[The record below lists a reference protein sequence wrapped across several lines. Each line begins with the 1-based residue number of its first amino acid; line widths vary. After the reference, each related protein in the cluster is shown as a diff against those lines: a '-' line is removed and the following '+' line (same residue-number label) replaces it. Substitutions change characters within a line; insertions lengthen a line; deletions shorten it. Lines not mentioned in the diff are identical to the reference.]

1 MQAKTEELLYFLLWT
16 CEKAFRPTWRNLE
29 ESFEGWAYRR
39 GLLRQLQRLEKQ
51 QWLECQAKTA
61 DHRLYRLT
69 KTGRLK
75 ALGGRD
81 PDACWERHWDG
92 RWRLV
97 LYDVPEARRSTRNKL
112 RRYLEDRGFGYL
124 QNSVW
129 ITPDPVKERPE
140 LLAEGP
146 VDVES
151 LLVLEACPAAGESDA
166 QIVAGAWDFAAINTR
181 YSRYQEILSRRPN
194 GRVHTKTTAE
204 SLHRWLREEREAW

>member
-29 ESFEGWAYRR
+29 ESFEGWAYGR
-39 GLLRQLQRLEKQ
+39 GLLRQLQRL
-51 QWLECQAKTA
+51 
-61 DHRLYRLT
+61 D
-69 KTGRLK
+69 
-75 ALGGRD
+75 
-81 PDACWERHWDG
+81 
-92 RWRLV
+92 
-97 LYDVPEARRSTRNKL
+97 KL

-129 ITPDPVKERPE
+129 ITPDPVKEQPA

-166 QIVAGAWDFAAINTR
+166 QIVAGAWDFASINAH
-181 YSRYQEILSRRPN
+181 YSRYQEILSRRP
-194 GRVHTKTTAE
+194 
-204 SLHRWLREEREAW
+204 